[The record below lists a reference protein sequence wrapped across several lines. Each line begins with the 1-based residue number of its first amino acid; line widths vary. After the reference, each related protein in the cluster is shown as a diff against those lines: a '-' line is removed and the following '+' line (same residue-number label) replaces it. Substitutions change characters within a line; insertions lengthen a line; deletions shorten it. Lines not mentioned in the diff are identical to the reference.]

1 MILQATVTKYI
12 TTNAYIY
19 ADNETKHGFLIDPG
33 AQAGKLLELIREK
46 GLTIEAIL
54 LTHGHFDHI
63 GAVNELQAVL
73 QIPVYMGEKGMLY
86 AENPVWNLSS
96 QTEDPIVLKDV
107 TYLADH
113 AVIALK
119 EKPSFQLELLD
130 LPGHTADGV
139 IYYTKEDGAAFVGD
153 SIFQGTQRRRHRQK
167 SAGAAGIWYNVSPDT
182 HFTRGTPGIRMR
194 HVRAAPAHAE
204 PQDRAQ
210 SYRVTERNPHDPG
223 YCTKETRQPVQAV
236 G

>member
-1 MILQATVTKYI
+1 MKIFMLDNYDSFTYNLVQYFQILGCDVTARRCDCTTVDAVFALRPDAI
-12 TTNAYIY
+12 V
-19 ADNETKHGFLIDPG
+19 LSPG
-33 AQAGKLLELIREK
+33 PGRPESAGILLELIREK

-96 QTEDPIVLKDV
+96 RTEAPIVLKDV

-153 SIFQGTQRRRHRQK
+153 SIFQGSYGRTDMYGGDEEALLR
-167 SAGAAGIWYNVSPDT
+167 
-182 HFTRGTPGIRMR
+182 GIRER
-194 HVRAAPAHAE
+194 ILTLPDDTLLLSGHSAPTTPAE
-204 PQDRAQ
+204 
-210 SYRVTERNPHDPG
+210 ERG
-223 YCTKETRQPVQAV
+223 RSWYQP
-236 G
+236 

>member
-63 GAVNELQAVL
+63 GAVNELQEVL

-86 AENPVWNLSS
+86 AE
-96 QTEDPIVLKDV
+96 DPIMLKDV

-119 EKPSFQLELLD
+119 EKPSFQMELLD

-153 SIFQGTQRRRHRQK
+153 SIFQGSYGRTDMYGGDEEALLR
-167 SAGAAGIWYNVSPDT
+167 
-182 HFTRGTPGIRMR
+182 GIRER
-194 HVRAAPAHAE
+194 ILTLPDDTLLLSGHSAPTTPAE
-204 PQDRAQ
+204 
-210 SYRVTERNPHDPG
+210 ERG
-223 YCTKETRQPVQAV
+223 RSWYQP
-236 G
+236 

>member
-19 ADNETKHGFLIDPG
+19 ANNETKHGFLIDPG

-96 QTEDPIVLKDV
+96 RTEAPIVLKDV

-153 SIFQGTQRRRHRQK
+153 SIFQGSYGRTDMYGGDEEALLRGICERILTLPDDTLLLSGH
-167 SAGAAGIWYNVSPDT
+167 SAPTTPAEERGRSWY
-182 HFTRGTPGIRMR
+182 
-194 HVRAAPAHAE
+194 
-204 PQDRAQ
+204 
-210 SYRVTERNPHDPG
+210 
-223 YCTKETRQPVQAV
+223 QP
-236 G
+236 